1 MEIPDLPFEIITMDF
16 ITDLPTSKGYDSIL
30 VCTDKCTKTIILSP
44 CNKDAD
50 ALKTA
55 DMLMNNVFRYYG
67 TPKKIISDR
76 GPQFA
81 SQVMKTI
88 AEGMG
93 IRMALSTAYHP
104 QTDGATERVNQ
115 ELEQYLRAYCNR
127 NQNNWADLLPYAEI
141 SHNTRIHLATRQV
154 PFETLHGFLPHWATI
169 TKTNPD
175 VPAAHQRLQM
185 MEHARKEAS
194 AATHIANEMMKR
206 SHDRSGI
213 TKPFQPGDQVWLD
226 GKNLRLQYPS
236 AKLAPKRFGPFPIE
250 QTIGHGSYRITLPK
264 TWKIHP
270 VFHGSLLLPYRETLE
285 HGANF
290 TRPPPDVI
298 DAEEEYEVEAII
310 DAKLD
315 KRFKKGEQ
323 LRYFVKWKGYPDS
336 ENEWIPLQNLLHSH
350 DLIDEYHMKH
360 PNKPKPPKLTMAFTR
375 IFAKQPTS
383 LMRSIAMAVEPRKH
397 RPSTN
402 MDNHRRI

>member
-1 MEIPDLPFEIITMDF
+1 MELRRRIDPLSRKDLCSQEHRTSTRSSQVMPRSRCIWTPRALQNLRNRSKELLVARDVHIRQELRRRLRHMPRNEEHYTPDQRTTP
-16 ITDLPTSKGYDSIL
+16 TDGDPRSAIRDYHHGLHHRPPHLERIRL
-30 VCTDKCTKTIILSP
+30 HPRCTDKCTKTIILSP

-104 QTDGATERVNQ
+104 QTDSATERVNQ

-141 SHNTRIHLATRQV
+141 SHNTRIHSATRQV

-185 MEHARKEAS
+185 MEHA
-194 AATHIANEMMKR
+194 
-206 SHDRSGI
+206 
-213 TKPFQPGDQVWLD
+213 
-226 GKNLRLQYPS
+226 
-236 AKLAPKRFGPFPIE
+236 
-250 QTIGHGSYRITLPK
+250 
-264 TWKIHP
+264 
-270 VFHGSLLLPYRETLE
+270 
-285 HGANF
+285 
-290 TRPPPDVI
+290 
-298 DAEEEYEVEAII
+298 
-310 DAKLD
+310 
-315 KRFKKGEQ
+315 
-323 LRYFVKWKGYPDS
+323 
-336 ENEWIPLQNLLHSH
+336 
-350 DLIDEYHMKH
+350 
-360 PNKPKPPKLTMAFTR
+360 
-375 IFAKQPTS
+375 
-383 LMRSIAMAVEPRKH
+383 
-397 RPSTN
+397 
-402 MDNHRRI
+402 